1 MTETEFHQLADA
13 TLTDLEDA
21 FDAAE
26 IDWERAPGGVMQ
38 LEFDNGTQIILNKQ
52 APLQEIWV
60 AARAGGFHFK
70 RAGDAWIDTRNGD
83 ELIAALTRYCTQQA
97 GRAVTL

>member
-1 MTETEFHQLADA
+1 
-13 TLTDLEDA
+13 
-21 FDAAE
+21 
-26 IDWERAPGGVMQ
+26 MQ

>member
-1 MTETEFHQLADA
+1 MTETEFHQVADA
-13 TLTDLEDA
+13 TLHALEEA

-52 APLQEIWV
+52 TPLQEVWL
-60 AARAGGFHFK
+60 AARAGGFHFR
-70 RAGDAWIDTRNGD
+70 RAGEQWVDTRSGD
-83 ELIAALTRYCTQQA
+83 ELLAALSRYCTQQA
-97 GRAVTL
+97 GRTITL

>member
-13 TLTDLEDA
+13 TLTALEDA

>member
-13 TLTDLEDA
+13 TLTALEDA

-70 RAGDAWIDTRNGD
+70 RAGEAWIDTRNGD